1 MWGDRGDRSDR
12 AGKGSHDAEFREF
25 MVSRWGSLVRFAY
38 GLTGD
43 RGHAE
48 DLAQT
53 ALAKAYA
60 SWPRVRRAEDP
71 DAYVRRILVNANH
84 GRFRKRRVEENSGE
98 APTEPAV
105 ADGTSA
111 V

>member
-1 MWGDRGDRSDR
+1 MRGDKR
-12 AGKGSHDAEFREF
+12 ARQGKADQDEGGGYDAEFREF
-25 MVSRWGSLVRFAY
+25 MVSRWGGLVRFAY

-60 SWPRVRRAEDP
+60 SWPRVRGADDL
-71 DAYVRRILVNANH
+71 DAYVRRILINANH
-84 GRFRKRRVEENSGE
+84 RRFRKQRVSEHSGE
-98 APTEPAV
+98 APVE
-105 ADGTSA
+105 
-111 V
+111 